1 MIVPTLTVL
10 CLSALWSTLAW
21 SSPASSGSQ
30 LIVGNGA
37 DVATLD
43 PHKAQGVPEGRVLRD
58 MFEGLVRIDGHGQVI
73 PGVAQHWSHKKHTI
87 YHFHLRHDAKWSN
100 GDPVTASDFV
110 YSFRRAVDPKTAS
123 AYAWYVSLAHILNAE
138 AIYRGKADPSTLGVS
153 ATDPHTLT
161 ITLDRPVPYFVEM
174 LGHTTLLPV
183 HQNTVTHYEQ
193 AWTKPEHMVSNG
205 PFQIVNWT
213 INEAINLTRNPYYWD
228 NAHTRFDRVQYLSL
242 EDATS
247 EMFRFLTGEIDITS
261 SIPVDQFERLTYE
274 RPDQIWVQPALCTE
288 FYQFNTA
295 RAPFDDVRVRR
306 ALSLALDRELI
317 AYKLLGQGRAPA
329 YTFIPN
335 YMSGYEE
342 WTPPYALMTQDERD
356 QKAQALLADAGYDHA
371 HPLTFTLLYN
381 TSDDIKKV
389 AVAAAAMWQSTLGVR
404 VKLEN
409 QEWKSYL
416 STMNQGE
423 YDVARSAWCADYNE
437 PSAMLAYLESDK
449 LGGRQFADTH
459 YDALVH
465 QASLTQAADAR
476 REAYRL
482 ADAYLVETVP
492 IIPIFYPVRAHL
504 MAASL
509 RGFGEDQAGPLSS
522 QDLYRAPAL
531 SGESVPE

>member
-1 MIVPTLTVL
+1 MPTLSHLL
-10 CLSALWSTLAW
+10 C
-21 SSPASSGSQ
+21 
-30 LIVGNGA
+30 
-37 DVATLD
+37 
-43 PHKAQGVPEGRVLRD
+43 
-58 MFEGLVRIDGHGQVI
+58 
-73 PGVAQHWSHKKHTI
+73 
-87 YHFHLRHDAKWSN
+87 
-100 GDPVTASDFV
+100 
-110 YSFRRAVDPKTAS
+110 
-123 AYAWYVSLAHILNAE
+123 
-138 AIYRGKADPSTLGVS
+138 
-153 ATDPHTLT
+153 
-161 ITLDRPVPYFVEM
+161 
-174 LGHTTLLPV
+174 
-183 HQNTVTHYEQ
+183 
-193 AWTKPEHMVSNG
+193 
-205 PFQIVNWT
+205 
-213 INEAINLTRNPYYWD
+213 
-228 NAHTRFDRVQYLSL
+228 
-242 EDATS
+242 
-247 EMFRFLTGEIDITS
+247 
-261 SIPVDQFERLTYE
+261 
-274 RPDQIWVQPALCTE
+274 
-288 FYQFNTA
+288 
-295 RAPFDDVRVRR
+295 
-306 ALSLALDRELI
+306 
-317 AYKLLGQGRAPA
+317 
-329 YTFIPN
+329 
-335 YMSGYEE
+335 
-342 WTPPYALMTQDERD
+342 
-356 QKAQALLADAGYDHA
+356 
-371 HPLTFTLLYN
+371 FT